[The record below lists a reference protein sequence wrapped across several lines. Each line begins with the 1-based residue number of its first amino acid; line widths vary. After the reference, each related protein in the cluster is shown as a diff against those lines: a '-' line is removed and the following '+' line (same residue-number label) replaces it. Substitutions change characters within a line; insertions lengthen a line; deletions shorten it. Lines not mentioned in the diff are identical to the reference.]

1 MYQTTQEAVDKN
13 RDLDITDI
21 MRNIVNSYVFVDVA
35 EVTGVYQDKF
45 VNCKIGKN
53 VYNYVELLSIGAA
66 KTKVSLIPERGDSVL
81 LFCPRTSAGYS
92 TNLAANPIPFVYSK
106 SNMKCIPILSG
117 TADNVISLKKDSF
130 EATYKGNKITLSS
143 NGIKLEGQ
151 RGTLEVL

>member
-1 MYQTTQEAVDKN
+1 MYRTTQEAVDKN
-13 RDLDITDI
+13 RDLDITDV
-21 MRNIVNSYVFVDVA
+21 MRNIVNSYVFVDIA
-35 EVTGVYQDKF
+35 EVTSVYQDKF

-53 VYNYVELLSIGAA
+53 VYNYVELLDIGAA

-92 TNLAANPIPFVYSK
+92 TNLAQNPIPFVYSK

-143 NGIKLEGQ
+143 DGIKLEGQ
-151 RGTLEVL
+151 RGKLEVL

>member
-1 MYQTTQEAVDKN
+1 MYRTTQEAVDKN
-13 RDLDITDI
+13 RDLNITDV

-45 VNCKIGKN
+45 INCKIGKN

-66 KTKVSLIPERGDSVL
+66 KTKISLIPERGDSVL

-92 TNLAANPIPFVYSK
+92 TNLATNPIPFVYSK

>member
-1 MYQTTQEAVDKN
+1 MYKTTQEAVDKN
-13 RDLDITDI
+13 RDLDITDV

-92 TNLAANPIPFVYSK
+92 TNLAQNPIPFVYSK
-106 SNMKCIPILSG
+106 SNMKCIPILAG

-130 EATYKGNKITLSS
+130 ELKYKGNKVTMDS

-151 RGTLEVL
+151 RGKLEVL